1 MSTYEQTV
9 LNARKQFLKLNKTQ
23 EKELVNLYKE
33 LAKQLQSDIVTCRTT
48 SQEKYLNN
56 LHQIVELNIKDLNG
70 ELNKIIKANI
80 ETSSQIASGTELAY
94 YQAITDDIS
103 LSAAFK
109 GMVINTSHETVK
121 RLIQGKFYK
130 DKTSLDKRLWN
141 ITNKSIK
148 NIDTLIKVNVLRGAN
163 AKELAKQVEKYVN
176 PLKKLEVK
184 NDEVGFNRNVS
195 YQASR
200 LARTSITHSF
210 RETQIQQA
218 MNDPFNMGMKWE
230 LSPSHG
236 VRMHGKSDICDDYA
250 GQDNYGLGTGVFPV
264 DKMPIGHPQ
273 CLCITYQV
281 NTDIRSAMKELKA
294 WSNGEDNEKLDK
306 WYKENK
312 KYSKSKTTEIK
323 KENNK
328 KTHTKVGKNDIIKS
342 NKLIETENRLKKLD
356 VTKYTSREQ
365 LGRDIL
371 DSLDLNDIPVSVRK
385 IEANGFCA
393 FNNGDTM
400 DITEYVLNSN
410 DYRSDNYKIKTA
422 LHEAFHAKS
431 NGMKIDYFKIKKEW
445 VHVEE
450 TLTESAAHY
459 MVKQLG
465 INQEIAPAYSD
476 KLVDML
482 PRLKQLDKFKDCVKI
497 SDFGRIA
504 WEDRL
509 NGVEPMWAEL
519 YDESMKIKHDWKEY
533 SKQYFEYIIDNKEEL
548 IDKML
553 ENMPKFVECKEQM
566 IEECNLAMKS
576 INERKK
582 LEGNEPMILR
592 NVLII
597 TMNRLGVK

>member
-1 MSTYEQTV
+1 MSGYEQSV
-9 LNARKQFLKLNKTQ
+9 LNARKNFLKLNKSQ
-23 EKELVNLYKE
+23 EKELLNLYQE
-33 LAKQLQSDIVTCRTT
+33 LAKQLQSDIASCRTT
-48 SQEKYLNN
+48 SQESYLNN

-70 ELNKIIKANI
+70 ELNKIVKANI
-80 ETSSQIASGTELAY
+80 ETSSQIASATELEY
-94 YQAITDDIS
+94 YQSITDDVS

-109 GMVINTSHETVK
+109 GTVVNTSHETVK
-121 RLIQGKFYK
+121 KLIQGQFYK
-130 DKTSLDKRLWN
+130 NKTSLDQRLWN
-141 ITNKSIK
+141 ITDKSVK
-148 NIDTLIKVNVLRGAN
+148 DIDTLIKVNVLRGAN

-176 PLKKLEVK
+176 PLKKIEFK
-184 NDEVGFNRNVS
+184 NDEVGFSKKVS

-200 LARTSITHSF
+200 LSRTSITHSF

-218 MNDPFNMGMKWE
+218 MNNPFNMGMKWE

-250 GQDNYGLGTGVFPV
+250 NQNNYELGSGVFPT

-273 CLCITYQV
+273 CLCVTYQV
-281 NTDIRSAMKELKA
+281 NTNIRSAMEELKA
-294 WSNGEDNEKLDK
+294 WTNGESNEKLDK
-306 WYKENK
+306 WYEDNK
-312 KYSKSKTTEIK
+312 KYSKQRNIKDETT
-323 KENNK
+323 K
-328 KTHTKVGKNDIIKS
+328 KTNTKAGKSDIIKS
-342 NKLIETENRLKKLD
+342 NKLIETENRLKRLD
-356 VTKYTSREQ
+356 VTRYTSRKQ

-371 DSLDLNDIPVSVRK
+371 DSLDLNNIPVSVRK
-385 IEANGFCA
+385 ISANGFCS
-393 FNNGDTM
+393 FSNSDTM

-410 DYRSDNYKIKTA
+410 DYRNNNYKIKTA

-431 NGMKIDYFKIKKEW
+431 HGMKIDYFNIKKEW

-482 PRLKQLDKFKDCVKI
+482 PRLKQLDKFKDCTKI

-509 NGVEPMWAEL
+509 NRVEPMWAEL

-533 SKQYFEYIIDNKEEL
+533 SKQYFEYISDNTEDL
-548 IDKML
+548 INKML
-553 ENMPKFVECKEQM
+553 ENMPKVVDYKEQM
-566 IEECNLAMKS
+566 IEECNSAMKS

>member
-33 LAKQLQSDIVTCRTT
+33 LAKQLQLDIVTCRTT

-56 LHQIVELNIKDLNG
+56 LHQIVELNINDLSG

-94 YQAITDDIS
+94 YQAITDDVF

-130 DKTSLDKRLWN
+130 DKASLDKRLWN
-141 ITNKSIK
+141 ITDKSIK

-176 PLKKLEVK
+176 PLKKLELK
-184 NDEVGFNRNVS
+184 NDEVGFNKNVS

-200 LARTSITHSF
+200 LSRTSITHSF

-218 MNDPFNMGMKWE
+218 MNNPFNMGMKWE

-236 VRMHGKSDICDDYA
+236 IRMHGKSDICDDYTN
-250 GQDNYGLGTGVFPV
+250 QNNYGLGIGVFPF

-281 NTDIRSAMKELKA
+281 NTDIRSAMEELKA
-294 WSNGEDNEKLDK
+294 WTNGEENEKLDK
-306 WYKENK
+306 WFEDNK
-312 KYSKSKTTEIK
+312 KYSKQTNIEDEAK
-323 KENNK
+323 K
-328 KTHTKVGKNDIIKS
+328 KTNTKVGKSDIIKS
-342 NKLIETENRLKKLD
+342 NKLIKTENRLKKLN
-356 VTKYTSREQ
+356 VTQYTNRNK

-371 DSLDLNDIPVSVRK
+371 DSLDLENIPVSIRK
-385 IEANGFCA
+385 ISANGFCT
-393 FNNGDTM
+393 FSNSDTM
-400 DITEYVLNSN
+400 NITEYVLNSN
-410 DYRSDNYKIKTA
+410 DYRNNNYKIKTA
-422 LHEAFHAKS
+422 LHEAFHAKAH
-431 NGMKIDYFKIKKEW
+431 GMKIDYFNIKKEW

-465 INQEIAPAYSD
+465 ISQEIAPAYSD
-476 KLVDML
+476 KLVDIL
-482 PRLKQLDKFKDCVKI
+482 PRLKQLDKFKECSTI

-509 NGVEPMWAEL
+509 NGIEPIWAEL

-533 SKQYFEYIIDNKEEL
+533 SKQYFEYISDNTEDL
-548 IDKML
+548 INKML
-553 ENMPKFVECKEQM
+553 ENMPKFVDYKEQM
-566 IEECNLAMKS
+566 IEECNSAMKS